1 MALSRGCMFVT
12 LAAAGALVAAGTQAA
27 AGTQV
32 APGAQASPV
41 TRLEDLQSLPPSAI
55 GERLRATPPDDL
67 ITLGREG
74 VRRLGTYR
82 ARLLKQE
89 RVGGK
94 LLPAQS
100 MEIIVQPAPRAQR
113 LEYVEG
119 PKKGRKVIW
128 TDKRPGEMLVREAGI
143 LGIASLWI
151 DLNGG
156 LAHGD
161 TNHSVT
167 ELGFGPLLDLVASDL
182 RKGRAYG
189 GHVRKDEGFD
199 GSGAYCMEYTAPPGA
214 KDLYAQRTRLCVDAK
229 LGIPVKIEVYDRQGF
244 LERYEYT
251 NVRSNQKIEASLF
264 ENV

>member
-1 MALSRGCMFVT
+1 MLFARACLFAVLAL
-12 LAAAGALVAAGTQAA
+12 AGAQESAAR
-27 AGTQV
+27 
-32 APGAQASPV
+32 
-41 TRLEDLQSLPPSAI
+41 RLDDLRSLPPPALAD
-55 GERLRATPPDDL
+55 RLRATPPEDL

-74 VRRLGTYR
+74 LRRLGTYR

-94 LLPAQS
+94 VLPAQS

-128 TDKRPGEMLVREAGI
+128 TEKRPGEMLVREAGI

-167 ELGFGPLLDLVASDL
+167 ELGFAPLLDLVASDL
-182 RKGRAYG
+182 QKGRAYG

-199 GSGAYCMEYTAPPGA
+199 RTGAYCMLYSAPPGA
-214 KDLYAQRTRLCVDAK
+214 KGLYAQLTRLCVDAK
-229 LGIPVKIEVYDRQGF
+229 LGIPVKIEVHDGHGF

-251 NVRSNQKIEASLF
+251 NVRANQKIEPALF
-264 ENV
+264 EDV

>member
-1 MALSRGCMFVT
+1 MLLARACVFLVLAL
-12 LAAAGALVAAGTQAA
+12 AGAADS
-27 AGTQV
+27 
-32 APGAQASPV
+32 GA
-41 TRLEDLQSLPPSAI
+41 RLDELRVLPPPALA
-55 GERLRATPPDDL
+55 ERLRATSPEEL
-67 ITLGREG
+67 IGLGREG

-94 LLPAQS
+94 LLPAQT
-100 MEIIVQPAPRAQR
+100 MEVVVQPSPRAQR

-119 PKKGRKVIW
+119 PKSGRKVIW
-128 TDKRPGEMLVREAGI
+128 TQKRPSEMLVREAGI

-167 ELGFGPLLDLVASDL
+167 ELGFAPLLDLVASDL
-182 RKGRAYG
+182 HKGQAFG
-189 GHVRKDEGFD
+189 GLVRKDQGFD

-214 KDLYAQRTRLCVDAK
+214 KGLYAQRTRLCVDAK
-229 LGIPVKIEVYDRQGF
+229 LGLPVKIEVYDGQGF

-251 NVRSNQKIEASLF
+251 NVRPNQKVDPALF
-264 ENV
+264 EDL